1 MEKKNNKILKF
12 QPKQTELLTQSEI
25 IKVFS
30 GLVRLV
36 QKSADYNAQQKVKTQ
51 VEYYKQKLNETILE
65 LNKRNNQLGELL
77 KVNDELLSALN
88 NSKN

>member
-12 QPKQTELLTQSEI
+12 QPKHTELLTQSEI

-51 VEYYKQKLNETILE
+51 VEYYKQKLSETILE
-65 LNKRNNQLGELL
+65 LNKRNNQLEELL
-77 KVNDELLSALN
+77 KVNDELLTALN